1 MPRVFAAVKSGE
13 GFGCH
18 REEVARKYYQIAV
31 ASVMERKQ
39 EAVCSSDLYAFIK
52 QLLLSSLKSEFLCYS

>member
-1 MPRVFAAVKSGE
+1 MPRVFAAVKYEESS
-13 GFGCH
+13 GCH
-18 REEVARKYYQIAV
+18 REEVDRKCYQIAV

-52 QLLLSSLKSEFLCYS
+52 QLRLSCMKSGFLCYS

>member
-1 MPRVFAAVKSGE
+1 MCLQQSNLEKVLDVT
-13 GFGCH
+13 
-18 REEVARKYYQIAV
+18 EEVARRYYQIAV

-52 QLLLSSLKSEFLCYS
+52 QLLLSCIKSGFLWYS

>member
-1 MPRVFAAVKSGE
+1 MFAAVKSGE
-13 GFGCH
+13 DSGCH
-18 REEVARKYYQIAV
+18 RKEVARKYYQFAV

-52 QLLLSSLKSEFLCYS
+52 QLRLSCMKSGFLCYS

>member
-1 MPRVFAAVKSGE
+1 MFAAVKSGE
-13 GFGCH
+13 GSGCH

-39 EAVCSSDLYAFIK
+39 SARVTFMH
-52 QLLLSSLKSEFLCYS
+52 SLKNYV